1 MSDRQIAATV
11 RFGRLQSPFLA
22 GRATLAEITGYLAGM
37 DRYSYFVL
45 VPGRGGDDPPMR
57 KFLVH
62 KSGTLIELHD
72 ESALDNEV
80 EEIRQELRKIITPFR
95 TKIMEDYYPDVQRH
109 TGRQSE

>member
-11 RFGRLQSPFLA
+11 RFGRLVTFWPVDHNAL
-22 GRATLAEITGYLAGM
+22 TGYLAGM

-45 VPGRGGDDPPMR
+45 VPGREGDDPPVR

-72 ESALDNEV
+72 ESALDGESEEV
-80 EEIRQELRKIITPFR
+80 RQILRQIITPFR

-109 TGRQSE
+109 MGRQPE